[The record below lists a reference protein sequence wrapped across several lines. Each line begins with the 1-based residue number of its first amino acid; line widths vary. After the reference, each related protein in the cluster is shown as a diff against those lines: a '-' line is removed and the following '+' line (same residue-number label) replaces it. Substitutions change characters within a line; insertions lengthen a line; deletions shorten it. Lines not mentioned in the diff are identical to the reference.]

1 MFPNNLIDRSPLIVA
16 ANTPALEAIA
26 LMSDREVGCIW
37 VVENSQLL
45 GMLTEREAL
54 KLSLSGLDLAS
65 AKITEIMTRSA
76 IAIESSKLTDP
87 SSTLSL
93 LQQNNAAYLPVID
106 DRGQFLGSIEGDR
119 ICRILNS
126 DKAEIEKKSLYDN
139 TLVQAIFNSA
149 PECIKVITQDGALVE
164 MNPAGLAM
172 LEADSS
178 DLVIGKSVCEI
189 IAQEYRPAFQKL
201 TDKVF
206 QGESG
211 KLEFEIVGLKGKRIW
226 LETHAVPLRDRCDE
240 IIACLSITRDI
251 TDRKQA
257 ELEKQKYIT
266 ELSELYDRAP
276 CGYHS

>member
-1 MFPNNLIDRSPLIVA
+1 MPSIMFPNNLIDRSPLIVA

-87 SSTLSL
+87 SSTLLL
-93 LQQNNAAYLPVID
+93 LQQNNAAYLPVLD
-106 DRGQFLGSIEGDR
+106 DRGQFLGSIAFDR

-211 KLEFEIVGLKGKRIW
+211 KLEF
-226 LETHAVPLRDRCDE
+226 
-240 IIACLSITRDI
+240 
-251 TDRKQA
+251 
-257 ELEKQKYIT
+257 
-266 ELSELYDRAP
+266 
-276 CGYHS
+276 